1 MRANGGPMRTDRK
14 LLGKIAVSIL
24 LVLPPAFIDNML
36 IRIVLTTLTC
46 MISALLIYFL
56 MRQKIVSIKS
66 RFSERHQ
73 RQVTESDTVIASIAK
88 VLSEKAR
95 IVPVLAN
102 QLREVTEQTENA
114 ALDIGERFMN
124 IVERANNQ
132 SAKASEAVGSFAG
145 NGNGNGNGNSKGNST
160 ALIELSKNVLTEVIE
175 RLKESA
181 ATEQHTL
188 KDIEIVIDDTA
199 SIKKSVSEIEYI
211 ADQTNLLALNAAIEA
226 ARAGEHGRGFAVVAD
241 EVRRLSD
248 RSNTAAE
255 DVRKLISKVE
265 AHIKEIYART
275 EKGTSES
282 AARSHEAESVVN
294 DTLQKLDTVMN
305 EARNRLAELTR
316 ETGTLAQDISSV
328 VVSMQFQDITRQ
340 RIEHVV
346 EPLLA
351 FKTDFEGITQKTEH
365 IHEDLL
371 SGDNGDTEWLEKM
384 YTMESE
390 REVMKRT
397 LVNQQRS

>member
-1 MRANGGPMRTDRK
+1 MNKDWK
-14 LLGKIAVSIL
+14 LLGKMAIIL
-24 LVLPPAFIDNML
+24 LLVIPPSFISNM
-36 IRIVLTTLTC
+36 IFRIVLTIAAC
-46 MISALLIYFL
+46 AISGLIIYL
-56 MRQKIVSIKS
+56 VLSSKIVSMKTNYSIK
-66 RFSERHQ
+66 HQ
-73 RQVTESDTVIASIAK
+73 RQVTESDILIASIAK

-95 IVPVLAN
+95 IIPVLAN

-132 SAKASEAVGSFAG
+132 SARASEAVGSFAG
-145 NGNGNGNGNSKGNST
+145 NENGNSNST

-175 RLKESA
+175 RLKKST
-181 ATEQHTL
+181 ATEQQTL
-188 KDIEIVIDDTA
+188 RDIEIVIDDTS
-199 SIKKSVSEIEYI
+199 SIKKAVGEIEYI

-248 RSNTAAE
+248 RSNTAAD

-265 AHIKEIYART
+265 AHIKEIHART

-282 AARSHEAESVVN
+282 AARSHEAESVVS
-294 DTLQKLDTVMN
+294 DTLQKLDAVMN
-305 EARNRLAELTR
+305 EAGKRLDELTK

-328 VVSMQFQDITRQ
+328 VISMQFQDITRQ
-340 RIEHVV
+340 RIEHVI

-351 FKTDFEGITQKTEH
+351 FKADFEGITQKTEH
-365 IHEDLL
+365 IHEDPL
-371 SGDNGDTEWLEKM
+371 SGDSGDTEWLEKM

-390 REVMKRT
+390 RKVMEKT
-397 LVNQQRS
+397 LTVSGNGR